1 MVWLD
6 CLRVHENVLMATSFF
21 SKKKKKKKLAT
32 SLMYSIVY
40 TIEWLVQERISQLIR
55 WTMPIDPYIKLNT
68 DGNAIGNLGLAGV

>member
-6 CLRVHENVLMATSFF
+6 CLRVHENVLMVTSFF
-21 SKKKKKKKLAT
+21 SKKKNLAT

-68 DGNAIGNLGLAGV
+68 DGNAIGNLGLAGI

>member
-21 SKKKKKKKLAT
+21 SKKKKNLAT

-68 DGNAIGNLGLAGV
+68 DGNAIANLGLAGI